1 MGKNAM
7 VVGGSNGLGAAAVKK
22 LISENYEKV
31 YIVDKASPVFTNEKT
46 PFIRFNLL
54 CDKPEVLLGYD
65 KIDTLI
71 ITAGVGRLDYFQNIP
86 QSEVDLCFQVNAIS
100 VIKIIQTF
108 YSQIQSN
115 DDFYCAVVSSIA
127 GLVSS
132 PLYSVYSATKAAL
145 SMFVESVNAELD
157 GQNLKNRILAV
168 APGYIKGTSFHGGD
182 KTELDELT
190 KLVDD
195 IYDQMKSRKTLF
207 IPNFEVYG
215 NVLERYRQD
224 PQKFGLESFNYK
236 LEKNAL
242 ETKSKVKIGYL
253 SGSFDLFHIGHL
265 NLLRRAKQYCDY
277 LIVGVHPDGSHKGK
291 KLFIPLEQRMEI
303 LRGTKYADEVVA
315 CTQSDLDAY
324 DDFKYDFLFVGS
336 DYKGTERFN
345 HYESVL
351 NPLGVKI
358 IYFPYTKE
366 TNSTQIREK
375 ITKDKGRSVL

>member
-1 MGKNAM
+1 MSKIAM

-22 LISENYEKV
+22 LISENYDKV

-54 CDKPEVLLGYD
+54 CDKPEVLLQYD

-86 QSEVDLCFQVNAIS
+86 QSEIDLCFQVNAVA

-108 YSQIQSN
+108 YSQISGN
-115 DDFYCAVVSSIA
+115 EDFYCAVISSIA

-145 SMFVESVNAELD
+145 SMFVESINAELD
-157 GQNLKNRILAV
+157 GQNIKNRVLAV
-168 APGYIKGTSFHGGD
+168 APGYIKGTSFHGGNE
-182 KTELDELT
+182 TQLDELT
-190 KLVDD
+190 QLVDD
-195 IYDQMKSRKTLF
+195 IYNQMMSRQTLF

-215 NVLERYRQD
+215 DVLERYHQN
-224 PQKFGLESFNYK
+224 PQKFGLDSYNYK
-236 LEKNAL
+236 LEKNSL
-242 ETKSKVKIGYL
+242 ESKAKIKIGYL

-303 LRGTKYADEVVA
+303 LRGTKYADEVVE

-324 DDFKYDFLFVGS
+324 NDFKYDFLFVGS

-366 TNSTQIREK
+366 TNSTQIRDK
-375 ITKDKGRSVL
+375 ITKN